1 MTVRTLTGDRASIV
15 TSYKLSMKTH
25 SQKINFELKCNIP
38 FEGRCCTSI
47 IKQTDQILNTVSTHA
62 GTVSMKRQ
70 TPCRKLPTD
79 EVMQPAGNNRFGKG
93 ARCGLGREHSR
104 AGCGLGRGHSR
115 AGCGLGRVH
124 SRAGCGLGRGQA
136 VIWEGG
142 RLWSGKG
149 AGCGLGR
156 GHAVVWEGG
165 TQWLDVGRSSFV
177 TRLKA
182 QTPSTLF

>member
-25 SQKINFELKCNIP
+25 SQKIHFELKCNIP

-70 TPCRKLPTD
+70 TPS
-79 EVMQPAGNNRFGKG
+79 AGNCPLTKYAASRKQQVWEGGTLWSGKG
-93 ARCGLGREHSR
+93 A
-104 AGCGLGRGHSR
+104 
-115 AGCGLGRVH
+115 
-124 SRAGCGLGRGQA
+124 QQ
-136 VIWEGG
+136 G

-149 AGCGLGR
+149 AQQGR
-156 GHAVVWEGG
+156 LWSVSYTH
-165 TQWLDVGRSSFV
+165 L
-177 TRLKA
+177 
-182 QTPSTLF
+182 TLPTKVNV

>member
-1 MTVRTLTGDRASIV
+1 MLHKHNQTNRPNTEYCKHTCWYSIDE
-15 TSYKLSMKTH
+15 TT
-25 SQKINFELKCNIP
+25 NAE
-38 FEGRCCTSI
+38 
-47 IKQTDQILNTVSTHA
+47 
-62 GTVSMKRQ
+62 
-70 TPCRKLPTD
+70 CRKLSTD
-79 EVMQPAGNNRFGKG
+79 EVMQPAGSNRFGKG

-115 AGCGLGRVH
+115 AGCGLGR
-124 SRAGCGLGRGQA
+124 GQA
-136 VIWEGG
+136 VVWEGG

-156 GHAVVWEGG
+156 GHAVIWEGG